1 MPTENKPTTK
11 IVEVRLAALTRVEYT
26 ERVEVPAD
34 ITAEELQELVNSRYR
49 TVDGGEYYDDPEYW
63 ERGTCYATDTDDASM
78 APTVKAFRTPYGL
91 HIERADE
98 VKSEE
103 DQFAEAAHEDWLE
116 ANDVQRQ
123 SDWKDRMYP

>member
-49 TVDGGEYYDDPEYW
+49 TVDGGEYVDDPEYW
-63 ERGTCYATDTDDASM
+63 ERATCYTTEADDASI
-78 APTVKAFRTPYGL
+78 APTVQAFRTAHGL
-91 HIERADE
+91 HIERAE
-98 VKSEE
+98 AKE
-103 DQFAEAAHEDWLE
+103 DGHA
-116 ANDVQRQ
+116 
-123 SDWKDRMYP
+123 